1 MEGRVLELGMKAGRK
16 ELEEQWKALRR
27 GWYLGNENFLAKLE
41 RWLGGAV
48 KGRKKESHSGAAR
61 AAHDEAEA
69 RRLLQVGLKSIKLNE
84 TELRMLP
91 KNAPEKVAL
100 AWWLRSRTT
109 VPLRWVAERLRMG
122 HYTRVT
128 QAVSRMNRRPG
139 RKLKPL
145 RNKLEALIEN

>member
-1 MEGRVLELGMKAGRK
+1 MKT
-16 ELEEQWKALRR
+16 
-27 GWYLGNENFLAKLE
+27 FLAKLE
-41 RWLGGAV
+41 RWLDKAV
-48 KGRKKESHSGAAR
+48 EGRKKESHSGADR
-61 AAHDEAEA
+61 AAHDETEA
-69 RRLLQVGLKSIKLNE
+69 RRLLQVGLKSLKLSE
-84 TELRMLP
+84 TDLRTLP
-91 KNAPEKVAL
+91 KSAPEKVAL

-139 RKLKPL
+139 PKLKPL